1 MSDPIV
7 VWHEQTVTRADR
19 EKLAGHRGAVVWFTG
34 LSGSGKS
41 TVANAV
47 DAMLHARGVR
57 TYVLD
62 GDNVRHGLNATP
74 KLLADKH
81 GEAFGERFGLGF
93 APEDRVENIR
103 RVGEV
108 AKLLAEAGVVV
119 LTAFVSPYRAD
130 RDAVRDT
137 LGGGVADKGDFLEV
151 FVDTPLEVCE
161 QRDPK
166 GLYKKARAGE
176 IKHFTGISDPYEAP
190 TAAELTLPGGSESVE
205 ELAKRVVDELIQRA
219 IVAPTSA

>member
-1 MSDPIV
+1 MPEPIV
-7 VWHEQTVTRADR
+7 VWHEQVVKRADR

-47 DAMLHARGVR
+47 DAKLHTAGVR

-62 GDNVRHGLNATP
+62 GDNFRHGLAATP
-74 KLLADKH
+74 QALSERYD
-81 GEAFGERFGLGF
+81 EAFGKRFGLGF

-108 AKLLAEAGVVV
+108 AKLMVDAGLVV
-119 LTAFVSPYRAD
+119 LTAFVSPYRSD
-130 RDAVRDT
+130 RDAVRQT
-137 LGGGVADKGDFLEV
+137 LGGGVGDKGDFLEV
-151 FVDTPLEVCE
+151 FVDTPLEICE

-176 IKHFTGISDPYEAP
+176 IKHFTGISDPYESPLAP
-190 TAAELTLPGGSESVE
+190 ELHLAGGE
-205 ELAKRVVDELIQRA
+205 RTIDELSNEVIDLLRRRG
-219 IVAPTSA
+219 VVS

>member
-1 MSDPIV
+1 MPEPIV
-7 VWHEQTVTRADR
+7 VWHEQAVKRADR

-47 DAMLHARGVR
+47 DAKLYAAGVR

-62 GDNVRHGLNATP
+62 GDNFRHGIAATP
-74 KLLADKH
+74 QALAEQY
-81 GEAFGERFGLGF
+81 GEEFGKRFGLGF

-108 AKLLAEAGVVV
+108 AKLMVDAGLVV
-119 LTAFVSPYRAD
+119 LTAFVSPYRSD
-130 RDAVRDT
+130 RDAVRQT
-137 LGGGVADKGDFLEV
+137 LGGGVDDKGDFLEV
-151 FVDTPLEVCE
+151 FVDTPLDICE

-176 IKHFTGISDPYEAP
+176 IKHFTGISDPYETPLAP
-190 TAAELTLPGGSESVE
+190 ELHLAGGE
-205 ELAKRVVDELIQRA
+205 RTIDELSNEVIDLLRRHG
-219 IVAPTSA
+219 VVS